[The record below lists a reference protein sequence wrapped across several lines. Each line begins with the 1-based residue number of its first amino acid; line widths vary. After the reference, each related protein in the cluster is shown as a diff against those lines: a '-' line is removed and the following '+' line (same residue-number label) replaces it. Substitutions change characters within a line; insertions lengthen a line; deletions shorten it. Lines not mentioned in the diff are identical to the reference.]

1 MTLRAIQGKPGSGK
15 TCYLVFLL
23 MKLLADWA
31 RYKHEHDEPYPR
43 VLYINVPLNIEAMN
57 EYFKKEL
64 GFDVDVSEYIVL
76 LDDSFFRN
84 ENGDYREW
92 WEDFPEGAFIV
103 IDEVHHYLP
112 ASIKRKKGGVD
123 YSDKF
128 TNYVSMHRHR
138 QHDIIL
144 LSQHIDNVSV
154 EVKKQI
160 DTVYEVLN
168 VKNRTVGIFPF
179 TVQMAD
185 VDVVREA
192 WGFPVQMAHI
202 KKGICE
208 ARKVIYDKNYDVFIL
223 APALF
228 ALYRSHT
235 KSGESL
241 DRPSLKLG
249 KIGSLIWFARRYC
262 FKFVFSIC
270 LLVVAVMTARSMFTT
285 LPAALVE
292 GLSGGMDAGV
302 TTDVKTPQNTEFSVS
317 TKPIVPVTGKKP
329 HGDPPAA
336 PAAAI
341 SDDVISGFVINGII
355 TPKGVLRVG
364 DKMVFGGI
372 EEKIKRINFM
382 DSRIDFESGNCYKK

>member
-1 MTLRAIQGKPGSGK
+1 MTLKAIHGKPGSGK

-31 RYKHEHDEPYPR
+31 KYGHDHGELYPR
-43 VLYINVPLNIEAMN
+43 VLYTNVPLNIEAVN
-57 EYFKKEL
+57 DYLTKEL
-64 GFDVDVSEYIVL
+64 GFEVDITEQIVL

-84 ENGDYREW
+84 ENGDYKEW

-112 ASIKRKKGGVD
+112 ASMKRKKGGQD

-168 VKNRTVGIFPF
+168 VKNRTIGIFPF
-179 TVQMAD
+179 TVQMTDIDA
-185 VDVVREA
+185 VREA

-202 KKGICE
+202 KKGVCE
-208 ARKVIYDKNYDVFIL
+208 ARKVVYDKNYDVFIL
-223 APALF
+223 VPSLF

-235 KSGESL
+235 KSDEAL

-249 KIGSLIWFARRYC
+249 RIGSLIWFARRYC
-262 FKFVFSIC
+262 FKFIFSVFVIVSG
-270 LLVVAVMTARSMFTT
+270 VMIARSMFTT
-285 LPAALVE
+285 LPVALVN
-292 GLSGGMDAGV
+292 GLSSGLNADA
-302 TTDVKTPQNTEFSVS
+302 KTQQNTDFSAQTV
-317 TKPIVPVTGKKP
+317 KPAPTSLEKKH
-329 HGDPPAA
+329 HGDSPAVSV
-336 PAAAI
+336 PAI
-341 SDDVISGFVINGII
+341 SDDAVSGFIVNGVI
-355 TPKGVLRVG
+355 TSKGVLRVG
-364 DKMVFGGI
+364 DKMRRNGA
-372 EEKIKRINFM
+372 EEIIKRINFM
-382 DSRIDFESGNCYKK
+382 DSRIDFESGNYYKR